1 MLFAAALIL
10 ILVTSFFCSLSEAS
24 LLSLSRARVE
34 SLATKSASGK
44 LLRRM
49 KANLERPIAAILILN
64 TVANTGGAAFVGS
77 EYERLFGGANLGLF
91 TLFLTI
97 AVLIFSEFLPKS
109 LGVRHAERSA
119 LVLARPLEFIFWL
132 LTPLTALF
140 ERASHFL
147 GPSSARHVSLED
159 LRATARMA
167 ASAKVLGKEELAIID
182 AASRLPRIAVSQIM
196 IHRHDIVYLSL
207 DEDFEVNLVRARQ
220 SQHSRLPLVRRD
232 LDDLVGIV
240 SMKAVLWQLAE
251 EEEDLDDDA
260 FYRMVGEQMRDP
272 IFVAPELDVSQLIR
286 TLARH
291 HGHMAIVRDQ
301 HERVLGI
308 VTIEDVVEELMGEID
323 DEFDRSPGVIENLGP
338 GSWRFG
344 GGAAWGD
351 VRASLGLPNVELEET
366 DLDGRLDMHDLASR
380 HLRGRL
386 RTGAHFQLGR
396 WVFKVTRMRRGKVLY
411 AEASLSDSKAAKPER
426 AAAPSSGGLS
436 GEIGRA

>member
-1 MLFAAALIL
+1 MLFLATLVL

-34 SLATKSASGK
+34 SLAAKSASGR

-64 TVANTGGAAFVGS
+64 TVANTGGAAFAGS

-91 TLFLTI
+91 TVLLTL
-97 AVLIFSEFLPKS
+97 AVLFFSEFLPKAI
-109 LGVRHAERSA
+109 GVRHAEKSA
-119 LVLARPLEFIFWL
+119 LLLARPLEFVFWV
-132 LTPLTALF
+132 LTPFTWLF
-140 ERASHFL
+140 EKASTLL
-147 GPSSARHVSLED
+147 GPPSARHISLED

-207 DEDFEVNLVRARQ
+207 DEDIETNLVRARR
-220 SQHSRLPLVRRD
+220 SQHSRLPLVRTN
-232 LDDLVGIV
+232 LDDMVGVV
-240 SMKAVLWQLAE
+240 SMKAVLWELASLDE
-251 EEEDLDDDA
+251 ELDDDA
-260 FYRMVGEQMRDP
+260 FYRMIGEQIREP
-272 IFVAPELDVSQLIR
+272 LFVSPDLDVSQLIR
-286 TLARH
+286 TFARH
-291 HGHMAIVRDQ
+291 HEHLAVVQDAN
-301 HERVLGI
+301 EKVLGI

-323 DEFDRSPGVIENLGP
+323 DEFDRSPALIENLGP
-338 GSWRFG
+338 GAWRFG

-351 VRASLGLPNVELEET
+351 VRAALGLPNVELEDT
-366 DLDGRLDMHDLASR
+366 DLDGRLDMHDLAAR

-386 RTGAHFQLGR
+386 RTGASFQLGR

-411 AEASLSDSKAAKPER
+411 AEASLFDPKAVKPER
-426 AAAPSSGGLS
+426 SAASSSGGFA
-436 GEIGRA
+436 EEAGRV

>member
-1 MLFAAALIL
+1 MLFAAALAL

-34 SLATKSASGK
+34 SLASKSASGK

-91 TLFLTI
+91 TMALTV
-97 AVLIFSEFLPKS
+97 AVLVFSEFLPKA
-109 LGVRHAERSA
+109 LGVRHAEKSA
-119 LVLARPLEFIFWL
+119 IVLARPLELAIRV
-132 LTPLTALF
+132 LTPLTWMF
-140 ERASHFL
+140 ERASRVL
-147 GPSSARHVSLED
+147 GSSSSRQVSLED
-159 LRATARMA
+159 LRATARLA

-207 DEDFEVNLVRARQ
+207 DEEFEVNLVRARQ
-220 SQHSRLPLVRRD
+220 SQHSRLPLVRID
-232 LDDLVGIV
+232 LDDIVGVV

-251 EEEDLDDDA
+251 EEKLDDDT
-260 FYRMVGEQMRDP
+260 FYRMAGEQMRAP
-272 IFVAPELDVSQLIR
+272 LFVAPELDVSQLIR

-291 HGHMAIVRDQ
+291 HEHMAIVRDA
-301 HERVLGI
+301 HEKVLGI
-308 VTIEDVVEELMGEID
+308 VTIEDVVEELLGEID
-323 DEFDRSPGVIENLGP
+323 DEFDRSPGIIENLGP

-351 VRASLGLPNVELEET
+351 VRTSLGLPKIDLEDT

-396 WVFKVTRMRRGKVLY
+396 WDFKVSRMRRGKVLF
-411 AEASLSDSKAAKPER
+411 AEASLADPKTAKPER
-426 AAAPSSGGLS
+426 AAAPSTGGLS